1 MNTVLVYFVF
11 IIIIIVSAL
20 SFDYTDKFLNTLK
33 SNNNPNSNKNKDK
46 RDKYSKIIQFLNW
59 FPILII
65 VVAYL
70 YHIITNSKSN

>member
-1 MNTVLVYFVF
+1 MNTVLVSVVF

-20 SFDYTDKFLNTLK
+20 SFNYTDKFLNTLK

-59 FPILII
+59 FPIIII
-65 VVAYL
+65 VGACI
-70 YHIITNSKSN
+70 YHMITNFKSN